1 MKKILVIGGGHGLS
15 TILKGIKNIED
26 IEISCIVTVADNGG
40 STGRL
45 RKLYN
50 VPAMGDIRNVIV
62 SLAQDEDVIARLLD
76 YRFDDDKGEF
86 SNHNLGNLMILAL
99 SQLEDSFNKSIN
111 LLSKILKIKGKV
123 YPSTNETVDIYALM
137 EDGSIVKGES
147 SIPQSNKRIEKIFY
161 DHQVN
166 ANYNAIKAINEADY
180 IIYGIGSLY
189 TSIIPNIIIPAINKA
204 IEKSKAKKIY
214 FLNCMTQQNE
224 TDNYTL
230 KDHFKALLKHGAKID
245 LIIKHNE
252 KIPEHILEKYKL
264 ENSIEVEDDSDGEIL
279 VKEYPLL
286 EFKNDLVRHSSEKIA
301 NCIIDILKEN

>member
-1 MKKILVIGGGHGLS
+1 
-15 TILKGIKNIED
+15 
-26 IEISCIVTVADNGG
+26 
-40 STGRL
+40 
-45 RKLYN
+45 
-50 VPAMGDIRNVIV
+50 
-62 SLAQDEDVIARLLD
+62 
-76 YRFDDDKGEF
+76 
-86 SNHNLGNLMILAL
+86 MILAL